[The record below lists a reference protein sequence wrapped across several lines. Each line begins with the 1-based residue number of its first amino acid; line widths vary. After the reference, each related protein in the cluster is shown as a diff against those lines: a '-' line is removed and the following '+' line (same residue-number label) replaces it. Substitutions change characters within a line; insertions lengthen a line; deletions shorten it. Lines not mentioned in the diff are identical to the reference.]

1 MPCGN
6 SRALEEEE
14 RPLLLL
20 GKDSADERPRISVY
34 CSLHNFLFLSIIF
47 FFLLMPCG
55 GLTCGSQRLQT
66 LNCDSPVAE

>member
-47 FFLLMPCG
+47 FFPSHALWWSYMWI
-55 GLTCGSQRLQT
+55 TK
-66 LNCDSPVAE
+66 VADPEL

>member
-47 FFLLMPCG
+47 FSFSCLVVVLHVDHKGCRP
-55 GLTCGSQRLQT
+55 
-66 LNCDSPVAE
+66 

>member
-20 GKDSADERPRISVY
+20 ARTQPMKGLE
-34 CSLHNFLFLSIIF
+34 SLFTVVSTIFLSII

-55 GLTCGSQRLQT
+55 GLGYVDHKGCR
-66 LNCDSPVAE
+66 P